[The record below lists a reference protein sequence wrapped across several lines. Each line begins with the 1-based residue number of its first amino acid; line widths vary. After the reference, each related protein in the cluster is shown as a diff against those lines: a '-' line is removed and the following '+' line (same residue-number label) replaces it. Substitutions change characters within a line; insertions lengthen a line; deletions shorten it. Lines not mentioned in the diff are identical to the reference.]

1 MGEGVPK
8 TNNRNVHD
16 VKRELPAGGEGRADG
31 FSVSL
36 KSERERKRIDCLLPL
51 TTACPPLS
59 SISLPILYPMPQYVY
74 MYQPV
79 LFTIKCYMAWRK
91 AQVLVQKSPYA
102 PWDEIL

>member
-74 MYQPV
+74 MY
-79 LFTIKCYMAWRK
+79 
-91 AQVLVQKSPYA
+91 
-102 PWDEIL
+102 